1 MSPEQ
6 NAKAEE
12 AIALLRAPEEEIT
25 TQLLQIQQD
34 NSLGGYLVGLDHRIK
49 GAGRLKEKLVDELK
63 NDIGAS
69 IADAAEQIN
78 DAVRYTFCFGIGEYL
93 NGYHYVR
100 QRLESAGYEMTY
112 SKNHWLDD
120 PDYKGINSRWKT
132 PDGARFEMQFH
143 IPDSFYAKEFL
154 THCSYDRLRTPGTNW
169 QERVE
174 LESYQ
179 RTVSTAVPQPY
190 GVATVIDRKE
200 RF

>member
-49 GAGRLKEKLVDELK
+49 GADRLKEKLVDVLRGK
-63 NDIGAS
+63 IGVNV
-69 IADAAEQIN
+69 ADAAARIS
-78 DAVRYTFCFGIGEYL
+78 DAVRYTFSFGIGEYV
-93 NGYHYVR
+93 NGYHDVR

-112 SKNHWLDD
+112 SRNHWRDD
-120 PDYKGINSRWKT
+120 PDYKGINTRWNT
-132 PDGARFEMQFH
+132 PDGARFELQFH

-154 THCSYDRLRTPGTNW
+154 THCSYDRLRNSGTNW
-169 QERVE
+169 DERAE

-179 RTVSTAVPQPY
+179 RTVSAAIPQPY
-190 GVATVIDRKE
+190 GVTTVIDRKE